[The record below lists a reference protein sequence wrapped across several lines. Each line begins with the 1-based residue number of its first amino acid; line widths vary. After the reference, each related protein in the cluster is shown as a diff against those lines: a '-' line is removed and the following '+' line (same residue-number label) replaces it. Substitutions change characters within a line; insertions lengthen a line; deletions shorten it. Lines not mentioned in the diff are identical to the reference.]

1 MKSTPNYENYINEKE
16 IFENILENEE
26 FYIIK
31 EHNAY
36 KFIISKKQ
44 SEIIIKCKNY
54 DIKFNNND
62 LSILTKSI
70 LNTIDDAYDY
80 IINIFQENKVVIKE
94 IINKKTIKLLMKI
107 YILNKQKEI
116 EIILLYNSWN
126 KDLIINELNNKYSN
140 LKEEID
146 NLKFEIYS
154 LKNEISKINLL
165 NNNSNINENDYL
177 QGNNNL
183 IKIEKNKYDKDKEIN
198 INQTKNQEDNNDPD
212 KDILI
217 EKYNYNS
224 IINLNGPVTTL
235 ILLKNKID
243 IAICTSTGFVEIYE
257 IKSFN
262 KKLSIGLINNNPSP
276 KNTILDIVELKYNII
291 SLGCWDGSIRVVEL
305 NKNKNNF
312 KILQIVKAHQDNINC
327 LKQLLFYKDEIV
339 IASSSNDGRIIL
351 WKLSNKNNNLKKY
364 KEIKLFLKEPDNKCN
379 YVVESLE
386 ESFKY
391 NQLISGI
398 SNINHIYFCNLKK
411 IPEAEPLKVSVNRC
425 IRSLK
430 IIDNEEI
437 LIVAGNQEINIVSVK
452 NRINIYSIRFGFNCE
467 FNCVFQK
474 SNGNILITEYGEKSR
489 IKEFQFIESTL
500 SLNLLSIKEKD
511 FTKYITTI
519 IELDNGD
526 LIIGGYDQKVILY
539 RKSKLLN
546 K

>member
-26 FYIIK
+26 CYIIK

-198 INQTKNQEDNNDPD
+198 IN
-212 KDILI
+212 
-217 EKYNYNS
+217 
-224 IINLNGPVTTL
+224 
-235 ILLKNKID
+235 
-243 IAICTSTGFVEIYE
+243 
-257 IKSFN
+257 
-262 KKLSIGLINNNPSP
+262 
-276 KNTILDIVELKYNII
+276 
-291 SLGCWDGSIRVVEL
+291 
-305 NKNKNNF
+305 
-312 KILQIVKAHQDNINC
+312 
-327 LKQLLFYKDEIV
+327 
-339 IASSSNDGRIIL
+339 
-351 WKLSNKNNNLKKY
+351 
-364 KEIKLFLKEPDNKCN
+364 
-379 YVVESLE
+379 
-386 ESFKY
+386 
-391 NQLISGI
+391 
-398 SNINHIYFCNLKK
+398 
-411 IPEAEPLKVSVNRC
+411 
-425 IRSLK
+425 
-430 IIDNEEI
+430 
-437 LIVAGNQEINIVSVK
+437 
-452 NRINIYSIRFGFNCE
+452 
-467 FNCVFQK
+467 
-474 SNGNILITEYGEKSR
+474 
-489 IKEFQFIESTL
+489 
-500 SLNLLSIKEKD
+500 
-511 FTKYITTI
+511 
-519 IELDNGD
+519 
-526 LIIGGYDQKVILY
+526 
-539 RKSKLLN
+539 
-546 K
+546 